1 MTNSKPSSWPPIKII
16 FPSLS
21 TVDSS
26 VGGRDGGGTIFA
38 GKGWNANTKDLFYD
52 SNSKRGG
59 ILMHAK
65 VSIGIHV
72 KKSIVRNGELKMCVD
87 DDSYIPS

>member
-1 MTNSKPSSWPPIKII
+1 MTNSKASSWPPIKII

-59 ILMHAK
+59 ILMHSK
-65 VSIGIHV
+65 VN
-72 KKSIVRNGELKMCVD
+72 KIVSMSNESLVVRRTENV
-87 DDSYIPS
+87 YR

>member
-1 MTNSKPSSWPPIKII
+1 MANSKASSWPPIKII
-16 FPSLS
+16 FPSLN

-65 VSIGIHV
+65 VS
-72 KKSIVRNGELKMCVD
+72 KIVSMSNESLVVRRTEIV
-87 DDSYIPS
+87 YR

>member
-1 MTNSKPSSWPPIKII
+1 MTNSKASSWPPIKII

-38 GKGWNANTKDLFYD
+38 GKGWNANTKGLFYD

-59 ILMHAK
+59 ILMHSK
-65 VSIGIHV
+65 VS
-72 KKSIVRNGELKMCVD
+72 KIVSMSNESLVVRRTENV
-87 DDSYIPS
+87 YR